1 MSIGDRR
8 GLSDELVEP
17 LFDDSAVAL
26 AVDIYAM
33 CGCRRLSALSVGSGG
48 AAASDLAAP
57 SLDSLS
63 ESSRIIDFPRFVTP
77 VEHFL

>member
-33 CGCRRLSALSVGSGG
+33 CGCRRLSTLILLG
-48 AAASDLAAP
+48 LEERQH
-57 SLDSLS
+57 LIWL
-63 ESSRIIDFPRFVTP
+63 
-77 VEHFL
+77 HHL